1 MSLLSVVMPVWS
13 LTAEMRDMAE
23 ETINGLYNTSTDID
37 LIVIDNASNYPLAP
51 NSLKK
56 LSVVVNKE
64 NKGFTFAVNQ
74 GLLAADSEYVCVANS
89 DLISIPEKWDLFLL
103 DEEDLQSGILFP
115 CPDST
120 DGLGWFPP
128 GFMFMAHR
136 ETFARIGAFDER
148 FFLFYSDSDYW
159 VRAREL
165 GIPLIAD
172 ASLKIKNRRRVTV
185 DAGIKA
191 GKLDSMQFAKDEAKF
206 IHKYGGVNPL
216 AAFREAEYLQ
226 VVNREEA
233 SAA

>member
-23 ETINGLYNTSTDID
+23 ETIDD
-37 LIVIDNASNYPLAP
+37 LFHNQTGGDVEYIIVDNASLHKAAEWSPP
-51 NSLKK
+51 IK
-56 LSVVVNKE
+56 NKD
-64 NKGFTFAVNQ
+64 NRGFTQAVNQ
-74 GLLAADSEYVCVANS
+74 GLIAATSPHICVVNS
-89 DLISIPEKWDLFLL
+89 DLTDISRGWDSHLWETISS
-103 DEEDLQSGILFP
+103 DEDAIVFP
-115 CPDST
+115 FPDST
-120 DGLGWFPP
+120 DGLDWFPP

-136 ETFARIGAFDER
+136 GTFARIGAFDER

-191 GKLDSMQFAKDEAKF
+191 GKIDPMQFAKDEAKF
-206 IHKYGGVNPL
+206 IYKYGGINPL
-216 AAFREAEYLQ
+216 KEFRESGYFQ
-226 VVNREEA
+226 VVNG
-233 SAA
+233 